1 MIKSKKGSCKSRIDR
16 KKKEVKNYSD
26 KALNAAMDLETS
38 LINARKSEYVPIQSL
53 LRAANL
59 SSTTP

>member
-1 MIKSKKGSCKSRIDR
+1 MIG
-16 KKKEVKNYSD
+16 KKKKVKDYSD

-59 SSTTP
+59 LSTTP